1 MSWFINHLPVAL
13 WQTMGDLS
21 RKTGSYHYHLSSR
34 WHVWHRRRHLPKIPP
49 YMCWLQEEQ
58 HGQCWNATCTNA
70 GLEDSGGILTALP
83 GCCGVNEMGGGRIKQ
98 PLEQPCILVLLP
110 IPAIVLA
117 NTVLA
122 WSNWP
127 AQIVVGAV
135 HGDEWRGQEEV
146 VMVHTWAHVIMELA
160 WPSSSGS
167 SSCC

>member
-1 MSWFINHLPVAL
+1 M
-13 WQTMGDLS
+13 
-21 RKTGSYHYHLSSR
+21 
-34 WHVWHRRRHLPKIPP
+34 
-49 YMCWLQEEQ
+49 
-58 HGQCWNATCTNA
+58 
-70 GLEDSGGILTALP
+70 
-83 GCCGVNEMGGGRIKQ
+83 GGRIKQ

-160 WPSSSGS
+160 WPSSTGS
-167 SSCC
+167 